1 MGFTTFNRRDAQ
13 RFRKVYPR
21 IRKTPRYFTIS
32 DSAMSVESSKI
43 TMTNETFGYFNFQLV
58 YDTVPTIVLTAEV
71 ATDSQG
77 MVNAYVTNLTRNR
90 VEFETSAPFSGTIHL
105 QIFKIGSS

>member
-32 DSAMSVESSKI
+32 DQAMSVESTKVQL
-43 TMTNETFGYFNFQLV
+43 TNETQGEFVFQLE
-58 YDTVPTIVLTAEV
+58 YETIPTVVLTV
-71 ATDSQG
+71 LTL
-77 MVNAYVTNLTRNR
+77 VTSPSFIIPSFKVED
-90 VEFETSAPFSGTIHL
+90 VEFTVVVVPSTCKSPLIIT
-105 QIFKIGSS
+105 

>member
-32 DSAMSVESSKI
+32 DEAMSIESSKVP
-43 TMTNETFGYFNFQLV
+43 MANETEGEFRFQLE
-58 YDTVPTIVLTAEV
+58 YNQIPTVQLTAE
-71 ATDSQG
+71 TSSDNQG
-77 MVNAYVTNLTRNR
+77 MVNVFITQLTTEF
-90 VEFETSAPFSGTIHL
+90 VVFETSAPFSGDIHI
-105 QIFKIGSS
+105 QIFKIGS

>member
-32 DSAMSVESSKI
+32 DSAMSVESAKV
-43 TMTNETFGYFNFQLV
+43 TMVNESAGEFAFQLE
-58 YDTVPTIVLTAEV
+58 YDRLPTVVLTAELSS
-71 ATDSQG
+71 DSQG
-77 MVNAYVTNLTRNR
+77 MVNTFVTSLTLK
-90 VEFETSAPFSGTIHL
+90 ELKFETSAPFNGTIHI
-105 QIFKIGSS
+105 QIFKIGDS

>member
-32 DSAMSVESSKI
+32 DNVMSVESSKVAMVEA
-43 TMTNETFGYFNFQLV
+43 THGEFNFQLE
-58 YDTVPTIVLTAEV
+58 YDGIPTVVLTAEV
-71 ATDSQG
+71 STDGQG
-77 MVNAYVTNLTRNR
+77 MVNTFITSLTLKKLT
-90 VEFETSAPFSGTIHL
+90 FETSAPFTGTIHV
-105 QIFKIGSS
+105 QVFKVGDD

>member
-32 DSAMSVESSKI
+32 DEPMSIESDKI
-43 TMTNETFGYFNFQLV
+43 EMTGGTRGEFFFQLE
-58 YDTVPTIVLTAEV
+58 YESIPTVQLSA
-71 ATDSQG
+71 ATSTDNQG
-77 MVNAYVTNLTRNR
+77 MVNVFITQLTTKYV
-90 VEFETSAPFSGTIHL
+90 VFETSAPFTGNIHL
-105 QIFKIGSS
+105 QIFQIGS